1 MWKIRCHGAAQR
13 RQTWSAGTVSF
24 VRRLLRLLGWRGL
37 VNVFVLVAFFTAL
50 VVRRSDLRRAAAELG
65 EVDVRWVVLLI
76 GMTLLRLLTQGFYTA
91 AVTPGI
97 GLRQGIAVH
106 EVTTGANNTIVGSG
120 LISTGLRIAM
130 LRSWGVGEHA
140 VAVTIV
146 ILNVVAA
153 YLVWFVAGAAA
164 ITALAATTGVVAP
177 GLATAVIAAAVV
189 VLTASTA
196 LWWLLLSSPK
206 TVQWA
211 ARLAQRPLD
220 ALVRRFARLPRLD
233 RHRGHAG
240 RGLLRV
246 RVGPARRRFESASRW
261 HRSDRVRAC
270 SPTDA
275 VRRRR
280 QHCRCCRAHLPHA
293 HIRVSNRDR
302 GDRVCAVA
310 PQRARR
316 CEHQPENEQRRRCAA
331 SAIGGVVKRR
341 IRLRDAGGSC
351 RP

>member
-130 LRSWGVGEHA
+130 LRSWP
-140 VAVTIV
+140 I
-146 ILNVVAA
+146 
-153 YLVWFVAGAAA
+153 WFG
-164 ITALAATTGVVAP
+164 
-177 GLATAVIAAAVV
+177 
-189 VLTASTA
+189 
-196 LWWLLLSSPK
+196 SS
-206 TVQWA
+206 
-211 ARLAQRPLD
+211 
-220 ALVRRFARLPRLD
+220 
-233 RHRGHAG
+233 
-240 RGLLRV
+240 
-246 RVGPARRRFESASRW
+246 PARRPSPHSRQRPVSW
-261 HRSDRVRAC
+261 HRASLPRS
-270 SPTDA
+270 SPPPSW
-275 VRRRR
+275 
-280 QHCRCCRAHLPHA
+280 C
-293 HIRVSNRDR
+293 
-302 GDRVCAVA
+302 
-310 PQRARR
+310 
-316 CEHQPENEQRRRCAA
+316 
-331 SAIGGVVKRR
+331 
-341 IRLRDAGGSC
+341 
-351 RP
+351 